1 MNITTRQYSAF
12 FLFALLIPGLGICAA
27 KDSKEF
33 IDTTSSCGVG
43 VVKPWNTESKSES
56 QQLEDIK
63 KVVDY
68 RVCLNSNGKFQNLE
82 SFIEFSNSIHEKI
95 EKFENSKNELKE
107 EIDTKNKDQINK
119 IIYSEMLFII
129 KCFKSID
136 ITNKK
141 NILPSTS
148 SDDNITI
155 LGDLLKLNQVNNYI
169 IPICINLIN
178 NIDQSYIKKILN
190 LYKIYCKDYLLL
202 PISNNKYNNINV
214 ENNLDF
220 LNSLFIKYN
229 NDTILQNINIINN
242 STSGACPPG
251 THWFGPPSNMCI

>member
-43 VVKPWNTESKSES
+43 VVKPWNTESNSES

-68 RVCLNSNGKFQNLE
+68 KVCLNSNGKFQNLE

-107 EIDTKNKDQINK
+107 EIDTKNKELIK
-119 IIYSEMLFII
+119 KTIYSEILFIK
-129 KCFKSID
+129 KCFSID
-136 ITNKK
+136 ISNKT
-141 NILPSTS
+141 NILPSTL

-155 LGDLLKLNQVNNYI
+155 LGDLLKNDQANNYI
-169 IPICINLIN
+169 IPISLSLIN
-178 NIDQSYIKKILN
+178 NINSSYVKTIIKY
-190 LYKIYCKDYLLL
+190 YKIYCADHLLL
-202 PISNNKYNNINV
+202 SLNDNYYNNLVYENILSKIIN
-214 ENNLDF
+214 ENNNL
-220 LNSLFIKYN
+220 
-229 NDTILQNINIINN
+229 ILQNINNIN
-242 STSGACPPG
+242 SSSGCSAG
-251 THWFGPPSNMCI
+251 FFWAGPPSSMCIPSPI

>member
-12 FLFALLIPGLGICAA
+12 FLFALLIPGFGICAA

-43 VVKPWNTESKSES
+43 VVKPWNTESNSES

-82 SFIEFSNSIHEKI
+82 SFIEFSNSIHVKI
-95 EKFENSKNELKE
+95 EKFENSKNEIKE
-107 EIDTKNKDQINK
+107 EIDTKNKELIKK
-119 IIYSEMLFII
+119 IIYSEILFIK
-129 KCFKSID
+129 KCFSID
-136 ITNKK
+136 ISNKTN
-141 NILPSTS
+141 IITSTP

-155 LGDLLKLNQVNNYI
+155 LGDLLKHNQVNIYI

-178 NIDQSYIKKILN
+178 NINSSYVKTIIKF
-190 LYKIYCKDYLLL
+190 YKSYCADHLLL
-202 PISNNKYNNINV
+202 SLNNNYRNDLVIENISSNIINV
-214 ENNLDF
+214 NNQL
-220 LNSLFIKYN
+220 
-229 NDTILQNINIINN
+229 ILQNINNIN
-242 STSGACPPG
+242 SSGGCPPG
-251 THWFGPPSNMCI
+251 TMWFGPPSNICM